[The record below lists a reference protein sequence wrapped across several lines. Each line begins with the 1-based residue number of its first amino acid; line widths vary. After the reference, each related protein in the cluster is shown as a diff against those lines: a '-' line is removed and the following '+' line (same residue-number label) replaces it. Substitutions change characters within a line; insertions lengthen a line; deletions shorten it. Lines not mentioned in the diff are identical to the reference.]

1 MRSLALA
8 AWLGLFGT
16 AVLVGAYLRLDQFFD
31 QVLID
36 DEWHA
41 VHQVLQRSPAQ
52 MFLDFGWSDY
62 SIPLGML
69 DWYESR
75 WFGLSETGMRLP
87 MLACGLATLV
97 ALPLFVARSTSRA
110 TAALFAYLLAVS
122 PLLVIYSRMARP
134 YAITLLLGWIA
145 HAVYHRYHAA
155 PRGEWRTGTAYALAA
170 PLAIWLHPIAAPFAL
185 APLAWG
191 LLDLRRPGPRP
202 RADRVRRLAALAL
215 PTAALVAVLILPP
228 LLTNP
233 QSLIAK
239 GGADTPS
246 LATLVGAFYAWL
258 GTPSTLAVVLCVGLA
273 LYGARDVARALPE
286 ARSGALGIVLTSAA
300 VMIARTMSSSNA
312 ITFAR
317 YDLPFVPLLLLAVA
331 AGSVRLA
338 ERVAGALAKAPGGEH
353 SGAARSS
360 RRRAFALVA
369 SIPLVAL
376 VATSP
381 LGILLRHPNLET
393 QHLGSY
399 FDFRLE
405 HNPYVTSADAIPLS
419 PFWASLAAQPRDT
432 LRIAA
437 APFYFE
443 SYSWDAPRWERL
455 GRQRVVPG
463 FLTGLCADRR
473 WGEVPRDPKFRFA
486 NAVHLADDAAVAQ
499 QRIDYVVWQ
508 KPHPVPWA
516 KEVLGADTAHCEAT
530 LRAKFGAPAYEDAH
544 LVAFRLP
551 RVGGGE
557 GRAER

>member
-1 MRSLALA
+1 VREQARAAPMTSAIASGPPIGSRPMRSLALA

-258 GTPSTLAVVLCVGLA
+258 GTPSTLAVVLCVGERRAGHRADIGRGDDRPDDVELQRDHVRA
-273 LYGARDVARALPE
+273 VRPAVRSATATRRGGGQRSARRTCRRGARE
-286 ARSGALGIVLTSAA
+286 G
-300 VMIARTMSSSNA
+300 
-312 ITFAR
+312 
-317 YDLPFVPLLLLAVA
+317 
-331 AGSVRLA
+331 
-338 ERVAGALAKAPGGEH
+338 PG
-353 SGAARSS
+353 R
-360 RRRAFALVA
+360 
-369 SIPLVAL
+369 
-376 VATSP
+376 
-381 LGILLRHPNLET
+381 
-393 QHLGSY
+393 
-399 FDFRLE
+399 
-405 HNPYVTSADAIPLS
+405 
-419 PFWASLAAQPRDT
+419 
-432 LRIAA
+432 
-437 APFYFE
+437 
-443 SYSWDAPRWERL
+443 
-455 GRQRVVPG
+455 
-463 FLTGLCADRR
+463 
-473 WGEVPRDPKFRFA
+473 
-486 NAVHLADDAAVAQ
+486 
-499 QRIDYVVWQ
+499 
-508 KPHPVPWA
+508 
-516 KEVLGADTAHCEAT
+516 
-530 LRAKFGAPAYEDAH
+530 
-544 LVAFRLP
+544 
-551 RVGGGE
+551 
-557 GRAER
+557 